1 MLSVARVNVTAF
13 GRCHASRQ
21 HHQITC
27 FVKSCSWSEGCLC
40 SLRRKYINGLF
51 GLTYM
56 ASLQLATFPPLSSIA
71 MWTKTILVA
80 ALTLVA
86 LPLLGVC
93 AYRVPD
99 NSVLWSQGSTL
110 ESAVTNLKGLIMD
123 GIQRTQCE
131 WGVSFCIVSLFGAL
145 YDPASD
151 AILADLYPVPD
162 KDAVELFFHDVF
174 RQRQRGKLRT
184 NELPSRLTVLTPS
197 SFCPVLDVCIR
208 GSLPHSWYQ
217 SPF

>member
-13 GRCHASRQ
+13 GCCHASRQ

-71 MWTKTILVA
+71 MWNKTILVA

-86 LPLLGVC
+86 LPLPGAL

-123 GIQRTQCE
+123 GIQRSQYE
-131 WGVSFCIVSLFGAL
+131 
-145 YDPASD
+145 
-151 AILADLYPVPD
+151 YPVPD
-162 KDAVELFFHDVF
+162 KDAVELFFNDVF

-184 NELPSRLTVLTPS
+184 NELPSRLTVLTLS
-197 SFCPVLDVCIR
+197 SFCPDCSGTCGTTGGLEPCTKSGR
-208 GSLPHSWYQ
+208 RSFGPQELQEAWAAR
-217 SPF
+217 SPPRLAAI

>member
-1 MLSVARVNVTAF
+1 
-13 GRCHASRQ
+13 
-21 HHQITC
+21 
-27 FVKSCSWSEGCLC
+27 
-40 SLRRKYINGLF
+40 
-51 GLTYM
+51 M

-123 GIQRTQCE
+123 GIQRTQ
-131 WGVSFCIVSLFGAL
+131 
-145 YDPASD
+145 Y
-151 AILADLYPVPD
+151 

-174 RQRQRGKLRT
+174 RQRQRAGTNPHFDITGLQWNMWYNRRARALHQKWTSELRAART
-184 NELPSRLTVLTPS
+184 S
-197 SFCPVLDVCIR
+197 
-208 GSLPHSWYQ
+208 GSAGGALAT
-217 SPF
+217 